1 MKNPRTY
8 EEMLVISNKYTLA
21 EEAILDSRDLK
32 KDKELGH
39 LDHPSTSKSNGEEV
53 ILLNS

>member
-1 MKNPRTY
+1 MKSPRTY

-21 EEAILDSRDLK
+21 EETILDSRDLK
-32 KDKELGH
+32 KDRELGH

-53 ILLNS
+53 RLLNS